1 MAAHRGLAVPSYPV
15 GEPLLVYSIL
25 NNFIRR
31 EAMRKNVVFGAA
43 VIAAGGLLVQPV
55 LADEIADLYQGRTV
69 TILYGYGTGGT
80 YGKTSLVLS
89 RHLGKFIPGN
99 PTVITQSMPGAGGL
113 KSANYA
119 YNVMPKQG
127 HNILMP
133 PDMSM
138 VSQLLRPQQVKYDSR
153 NFTWLGRVF
162 GSNNLLAVRR
172 DTGVSSIEDAR
183 KKQVLMA
190 STGKGSPTFI
200 VTSLVN
206 GLVDTKFKIVEGYQG
221 SHKSKLS
228 VEQGETQ
235 GISLAWA
242 SWKSDRE
249 AWFKGSNSFM
259 VPIVQSGFTRDED
272 WPNLPII
279 QELTSD
285 PDAKSAADLIATSS
299 LFGRGLAMPPG
310 VPAKVTSALRESF
323 WKTVNSK
330 DFLDDVQR
338 TKLDYSPLKGD
349 EIQKRVNQ
357 VLGMSPKAVAMARQ
371 AIFGK

>member
-1 MAAHRGLAVPSYPV
+1 
-15 GEPLLVYSIL
+15 
-25 NNFIRR
+25 
-31 EAMRKNVVFGAA
+31 MRKTVLFAA
-43 VIAAGGLLVQPV
+43 GVIAAGGVLVQPA
-55 LADEIADLYQGRTV
+55 LADDLAEMYKGRTV

-119 YNVMPKQG
+119 YNVMPKNG
-127 HNILMP
+127 FNILMP

-138 VSQLLRPQQVKYDSR
+138 VSQLLRPEQVKYDSR

-172 DTGVSSIEDAR
+172 DAGVSTIEQA
-183 KKQVLMA
+183 KQKQVLMA

-206 GLVDTKFKIVEGYQG
+206 GLLDTKFKIVEGYQG

-249 AWFKGSNSFM
+249 SWFKGSDSFM
-259 VPIVQSGFTRDED
+259 VALIQSGFTRDED

-279 QELTSD
+279 QDLVSD
-285 PDAKSAADLIATSS
+285 PDAKAAADLIATSS
-299 LFGRGLAMPPG
+299 LFGRGLALPPG
-310 VPAKVTSALRESF
+310 VPDKLVGPLREAF
-323 WKTVNSK
+323 WKTVQS
-330 DFLDDVQR
+330 DGFLGDVKR

-349 EIQKRVNQ
+349 DIQKRVNQ
-357 VLGMSPKAVAMARQ
+357 VLAMSPKAVAMARK

>member
-1 MAAHRGLAVPSYPV
+1 M
-15 GEPLLVYSIL
+15 
-25 NNFIRR
+25 RR
-31 EAMRKNVVFGAA
+31 SVWFGAA
-43 VIAAGGLLVQPV
+43 AIAAAAVAALPAQ
-55 LADEIADLYQGRTV
+55 ADELANLYKDRTV

-127 HNILMP
+127 LNILMP

-172 DTGVSSIEDAR
+172 DSGVSTVEEAK

-206 GLVDTKFKIVEGYQG
+206 GLLGTKFKIVEGYQG

-249 AWFKGSNSFM
+249 NWFKGNNSFM
-259 VPIVQSGFTRDED
+259 VGVVQSGFTRDED
-272 WPNLPII
+272 WPNLPLI
-279 QELTSD
+279 QDLASD

-310 VPAKVTSALRESF
+310 VPAEVTAALRESF
-323 WKTVNSK
+323 WKTVHSK
-330 DFLDDVQR
+330 DFLDDVKR
-338 TKLDYSPLKGD
+338 TKLDYSPLKGE

-357 VLGMSPKAVAMARQ
+357 VLNMSPRAVAMARK